1 MRIKP
6 LGERIVVKP
15 LREEEKTE
23 GGIYLPET
31 ASKDKPQRGE
41 VIAVGPDFKGVKK
54 GECVIFPK
62 YEGTEVKLENEEYLV
77 LEKDDVLAVAQE

>member
-1 MRIKP
+1 MKIKP

-15 LREEEKTE
+15 LEQKEKTE

-31 ASKDKPQRGE
+31 ASKDKPQKGK

-54 GECVIFPK
+54 GDTVIFAK
-62 YEGTEVKLENEEYLV
+62 YGGTEVEFDNEEYLI
-77 LEKDDVLAVAQE
+77 LGIDDVLAIAE

>member
-1 MRIKP
+1 MKIKP

-15 LREEEKTE
+15 LEQKEKTE

-31 ASKDKPQRGE
+31 ASKDKPQKGK

-54 GECVIFPK
+54 GDTVIFAK
-62 YEGTEVKLENEEYLV
+62 YGGTEIEFDEEEYLV
-77 LEKDDVLAVAQE
+77 LGIDDVLAITE